1 MKVSCQSC
9 SSVLNIDDKKI
20 PPGGARIKC
29 PTCQNV
35 FPVKPAAPASSSSV
49 LVPLPGISAAQP
61 QRQAWEEESTR
72 VAEMPMPSAAIPGAT
87 TVSAPPTNVKH
98 PAMRSSASGLVPLP
112 GISAAAPQR
121 QQWEDEATRV
131 GGIPLPGAARPSVDL
146 DLGGRTA
153 AVPLPGSVH
162 TTQTAVAPAY
172 VPAPPS
178 RAGAIPLPGAAS
190 KYEAPTSLAPPPPP
204 RNTGGSVP
212 LPGSSANSGFSV
224 PLPGAAAPPPPPLPK
239 NTGAV
244 PLPGSS
250 RSSSAGIPL
259 PGASAVPLDDGFPTQ
274 GGGIP
279 LPGRSEEISLDDGFS
294 TASIPLPGASAGG
307 YDDGSVPLPGAG
319 GYDDGVPL
327 PGVGGYDDGVPLPGA
342 GAGGYDDGVPLPGAG
357 GYDDGSVPLPGAGGY
372 DDGSVPLPGAGGY
385 DDGVP
390 LPGAGGYDDGSVPL
404 PGAGGYDDGVPLP
417 GAGGYDDGVPLP
429 GAGGYDDGSVP
440 LPGGDSMEFDATNTG
455 AVPLPGNDAKP
466 EYGGGFD
473 FSEAPADPP
482 PAAPGGFDFD
492 AAPPPPAPSGFDF
505 DAAPPPPAP
514 GGFDFAESAAPP
526 PAPGGFDFDAP
537 AAPPPADFGGSSSS
551 GGAFDFGSPP
561 PAAPP
566 GNSGPSMGFGE
577 VDFGGGGDLE
587 FDPTGGASSQK
598 PPADDL
604 EADLSAPLPQSNQAP
619 SGPSD
624 GLEMLSFIDKT
635 AKEAGARPDEMLNV
649 RRFHVKRRSGKVF
662 GPFEEAVVVK
672 MLEDGQLL
680 GNEEVSLDSVDWHAI
695 GTEPAL
701 QAVIARLME
710 APARTQ
716 TQQQMQQVDDARGPS
731 MDRLKQLYEGRMA
744 AVAVVQSKEPI
755 PFKKKLPFIIL
766 GVLLLT
772 VLVGGVGLGLATP
785 YGFFALKVLFPAKV
799 KPDTREY
806 GYLQVARKG
815 FLQDTWKSYR
825 LAKDSA
831 NQALQIKDYPEAR
844 AVWCQA
850 VFYLDRK
857 FGKAEPAELEQAQK
871 EIVNIRLLGEKHPEV
886 LKTEASAALSR
897 KDADAALATIADA
910 VARDGDDLEALFLR
924 AEAYLMKKQ
933 PAQAK
938 AEYEAVLKKDP
949 KSAKAL
955 HGLGMLH
962 KAQNEFNEAA
972 GKLAEALEADPAH
985 LVSAVELAEIIIIR
999 KKEVERGNELLEKA
1013 LSDEGR
1019 PALSPGAVGKG
1030 LALKAESLVVQG
1042 KLNEAVPLFEEAL
1055 KADPSNPFTN
1065 GRLAHA
1071 YAELN
1076 QPDKA
1081 APLFQVAVKAMPESL
1096 ENTEGYLSSLIIL
1109 GKMDEATQVM
1119 STANTRFPGN
1129 ATLSYLTA
1137 RVADALGN
1145 TKDAEEAYKRAIA
1158 ADPKIID
1165 AYLFLSRN
1173 FMRDRRF
1180 KEAAPVLENGLAQA
1194 PDNAAMRVG
1203 MGELAF
1209 HERNLERAEN
1219 EFKKAIELNPY
1230 SADAHLGASLVS
1242 QERGKFELAAT
1253 QVEKALELNPRIPGG
1268 RLQRGVALWKLGR
1281 LDEAITELEAAH
1293 EAEPKVT
1300 QIVVTLGAVK
1310 FDKGDLNGA
1319 LNHLNSALIAEP
1331 GHPDA
1336 NFFLAKLKNAKN
1348 EQTQAIESMKRAL
1361 DANSKKPLYLYWY
1374 GRILAD
1380 ARKGDDALAELKK
1393 ALEVE
1398 PKYADALEAIGKIY
1412 FDRNDFQKAVT
1423 FYQQALDADPSRLSV
1438 RALIGDAQMKM
1449 EDWGGAIA
1457 SYMQALA
1464 ADPDLKAAYSKL
1476 GQAHQE
1482 KKQYPQAVKWY
1493 RDAIKAEPENADAW
1507 LALGYLNQ
1515 EIGKKKDAVV
1525 SFKKFLELRPE
1536 AENKKEVGDT
1546 IYFLEGNQ

>member
-35 FPVKPAAPASSSSV
+35 FPVKPAPVASSPSG

-72 VAEMPMPSAAIPGAT
+72 VAEMPLPSAAIPGAT
-87 TVSAPPTNVKH
+87 TVSAPPTNLKN
-98 PAMRSSASGLVPLP
+98 PAFRSSSSGLVPLP

-131 GGIPLPGAARPSVDL
+131 GAIPLPGAAWPSVDL
-146 DLGGRTA
+146 DLGRTA
-153 AVPLPGSVH
+153 AVPLPGSVYSA
-162 TTQTAVAPAY
+162 QTAVAPAY

-178 RAGAIPLPGAAS
+178 RSGAIPLPGAAA
-190 KYEAPTSLAPPPPP
+190 KIEAPTAIAQVYAPPPPPP
-204 RNTGGSVP
+204 RNMGAVP
-212 LPGSSANSGFSV
+212 LPGSSNSGFSI
-224 PLPGAAAPPPPPLPK
+224 PLPGAAAPPPLPL
-239 NTGAV
+239 A
-244 PLPGSS
+244 SS
-250 RSSSAGIPL
+250 SHGSSAGIPL
-259 PGASAVPLDDGFPTQ
+259 PGASALPLDDGFPTQ
-274 GGGIP
+274 GRGIP
-279 LPGRSEEISLDDGFS
+279 LPGRSEDIPLDDGFS
-294 TASIPLPGASAGG
+294 TASIPLPGASAAGYDAGG

-319 GYDDGVPL
+319 GYDDGSVPL
-327 PGVGGYDDGVPLPGA
+327 PGEGGYDDGSVPLP
-342 GAGGYDDGVPLPGAG
+342 GAGGYDDGSVPLPGEGAYDDGSVPLPGAGGYDDGSVPLPGAGGYDDDGSVPLPGAG

-372 DDGSVPLPGAGGY
+372 DDGSVPLPGNEAR
-385 DDGVP
+385 
-390 LPGAGGYDDGSVPL
+390 
-404 PGAGGYDDGVPLP
+404 
-417 GAGGYDDGVPLP
+417 
-429 GAGGYDDGSVP
+429 
-440 LPGGDSMEFDATNTG
+440 
-455 AVPLPGNDAKP
+455 P

-473 FSEAPADPP
+473 FSEAPAEPP
-482 PAAPGGFDFD
+482 SDAAPGGFDFSES
-492 AAPPPPAPSGFDF
+492 APPPPAPGGFDF

-514 GGFDFAESAAPP
+514 GGFDFSESAAPPP

-537 AAPPPADFGGSSSS
+537 AAPPPANFAGSSPSI
-551 GGAFDFGSPP
+551 GAFDFGSPP
-561 PAAPP
+561 PPAPP
-566 GNSGPSMGFGE
+566 GNPGASMGFGE

-587 FDPTGGASSQK
+587 FDPTGGASSAQK
-598 PPADDL
+598 PPVDDL
-604 EADLSAPLPQSNQAP
+604 EADLSAPLPQSPQ
-619 SGPSD
+619 GPFGPAD

-716 TQQQMQQVDDARGPS
+716 TQAQMQQVDDARGPS

-744 AVAVVQSKEPI
+744 AVAVVQGKDPI

-772 VLVGGVGLGLATP
+772 FLVGGVGLGLASP

-815 FLQDTWKSYR
+815 FLEDTWKSYK

-857 FGKAEPAELEQAQK
+857 FGKAEPAELEQAQN

-972 GKLAEALEADPAH
+972 GKLAEALEADPGH
-985 LVSAVELAEIIIIR
+985 LGSAVELAEIIIIR

-1019 PALSPGAVGKG
+1019 PALSPGAVGKA

-1042 KLNEAVPLFEEAL
+1042 KLTEAVPLFEEAM

-1081 APLFQVAVKAMPESL
+1081 VPLFQVAVKAMPESL
-1096 ENTEGYLSSLIIL
+1096 ENTEGYLSSLIVL

-1119 STANTRFPGN
+1119 SAANTRFPGN

-1145 TKDAEEAYKRAIA
+1145 NKDAEEAYKRAIA
-1158 ADPKIID
+1158 ADPKIIE

-1173 FMRDRRF
+1173 YMRDRRF
-1180 KEAAPVLENGLAQA
+1180 KEAQPVLETGLSQA

-1203 MGELAF
+1203 MGELAL

-1230 SADAHLGASLVS
+1230 SADAHLGASRVS

-1253 QVEKALELNPRIPGG
+1253 QVEKALQLNPRIPGG
-1268 RLQRGVALWKLGR
+1268 RLQRGVALWKLDR
-1281 LDEAITELEAAH
+1281 LEEAIAELEAAH

-1319 LNHLNSALIAEP
+1319 LAHLNSALIAEP
-1331 GHPDA
+1331 GHADA
-1336 NFFLAKLKNAKN
+1336 NFVLARLKNAKN
-1348 EQTQAIESMKRAL
+1348 EQTQAIEAMKRAL
-1361 DANSKKPLYLYWY
+1361 DANSKNPLYLYWY

-1393 ALEVE
+1393 ALEAD

-1412 FDRNDFQKAVT
+1412 FDRNDFLKAVT
-1423 FYQQALDADPSRLSV
+1423 FYQRALDVDPSRLSV

-1482 KKQYPQAVKWY
+1482 KKQYPLAVKWY

-1525 SFKKFLELRPE
+1525 SFRKFLELRPE